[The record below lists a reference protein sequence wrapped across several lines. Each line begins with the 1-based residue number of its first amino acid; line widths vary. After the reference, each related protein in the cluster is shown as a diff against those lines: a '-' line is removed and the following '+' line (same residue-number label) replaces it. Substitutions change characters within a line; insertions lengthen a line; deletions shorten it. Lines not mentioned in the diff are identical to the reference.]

1 LNEALRGEATMF
13 TGLLILVGGLASYAM
28 CEVLFG
34 GGDGDDGELN

>member
-1 LNEALRGEATMF
+1 MF

-34 GGDGDDGELN
+34 DGADDDGELN